1 MFNGI
6 GFSSVFKIEEKPI
19 LRPCLSDSKREEIQR
34 FKAKALAI
42 ERRLAEKHKH
52 PADDGAKHTEEYR
65 TEENTQDCVEDI
77 ESCSGQSE
85 NHTDLD
91 NENFVTSISDWEI
104 SSIRG
109 FDYSTTTETVD
120 YSENVNGQ
128 QSQADQ
134 SNENENTVVPK
145 LIRSDSFIVDEPS
158 ECFLKQLECSGIPM
172 AVVPTNIQTLDV
184 DAPTGTELNQFNQ
197 TKVFAKPVE
206 KRRPETKKN
215 ATPKAKKCP
224 VKPFPLKK
232 GRIPSDNI
240 SNLPEKLIRKCQN
253 NTIGAIDIRRE
264 RPQKG
269 VPKQSSIVSNPA
281 RKVPTS
287 SLESSFAQTD
297 TVNYECCTN
306 DTSSVDVR
314 VAQIVANIEEKFRN
328 EIVAFLDNQKR
339 EQDEFLRKLM
349 SEVKVKQDAF
359 QCNLF
364 MQIKALIGDGVST
377 LMKNHDN
384 ITVLDSTTHLMN
396 DVNGNVSSLEIN
408 DNEDQQNKEIRAANK
423 INAFVRGYLTRR
435 LFKTEQVQK
444 VIKTI
449 RDSLYLVI
457 DLHFEDTDVDVESV
471 ADIQMKHNLLQQLES
486 NRYNLS
492 HIFVTKT
499 PAEQMAMIARDRQIM
514 INRLVKSNSTN
525 KFKEPP
531 TNRPRSTS
539 VEDKLKKLKP
549 IKLFTDCISAD
560 DARPCQDT

>member
-19 LRPCLSDSKREEIQR
+19 LRPCLSESKREEIQR

-42 ERRLAEKHKH
+42 ERRLAEKNKNLT
-52 PADDGAKHTEEYR
+52 DDVAKHTNIEEDR
-65 TEENTQDCVEDI
+65 TEENTRYCVEDI

-85 NHTDLD
+85 NPTDLD

-109 FDYSTTTETVD
+109 FDYDNSAATETVD
-120 YSENVNGQ
+120 CSENVNDQ
-128 QSQADQ
+128 QGPADQ

-172 AVVPTNIQTLDV
+172 VVVPSNLPTLDV
-184 DAPTGTELNQFNQ
+184 DAPTGTELRHFNQ

-215 ATPKAKKCP
+215 ATPKTKKCP
-224 VKPFPLKK
+224 LKPFPFRKA
-232 GRIPSDNI
+232 RIPSDNI
-240 SNLPEKLIRKCQN
+240 SNLPDKLIRKCQN
-253 NTIGAIDIRRE
+253 NTIGAVDIRRE

-269 VPKQSSIVSNPA
+269 VAKQSSAVSNSA
-281 RKVPTS
+281 RKGNS
-287 SLESSFAQTD
+287 ISETD

-328 EIVAFLDNQKR
+328 EIVSFLDKQKR
-339 EQDEFLRKLM
+339 EQDDFLRKLM

-364 MQIKALIGDGVST
+364 MQIKELIGDGVST
-377 LMKNHDN
+377 LLKNQDN

-396 DVNGNVSSLEIN
+396 DVNGNVSLLEIN
-408 DNEDQQNKEIRAANK
+408 DNDDRQNKEIRAATK

-457 DLHFEDTDVDVESV
+457 DLHFEHTDVESV

-499 PAEQMAMIARDRQIM
+499 PAEQMAIIACDRQIM

-525 KFKEPP
+525 RIKEPL

-560 DARPCQDT
+560 EARPCQDT